1 MHVYHAGRTVPH
13 HFFGQ
18 VNLTD
23 IYTDLIDDLGQLY
36 SSCVWEAITMRNNM
50 PEDWKKQIHISGMS
64 FDHSE
69 ADNVMGLSTSGNSQ
83 SNNAETTAATQGQ
96 QDNEAKK
103 IEARNT
109 AQFKNCQILASL
121 FNQVSTGILSF
132 FQAIGKSLLWKHSSR
147 TILSDYQKQN
157 ASKMAEHLARALINH
172 IAKRQPSALSEV
184 DRVAYDIVVLTST
197 LQTLVDERKT
207 TRTGGTHREVFSL
220 VLLAFYQQGG
230 FNKLETRL
238 QQFGKL
244 IEQHKEASQDTSQ
257 DTSTS
262 DQITSSK
269 RIHALALAGVDK
281 ILEFYNKISH
291 SKNIIDAQQTSVM
304 AVRDRQKSDFF
315 SGSQFVVELRNAIL
329 PQISEIWKS
338 SVMEALPAHSVKS
351 IIDLLK
357 LILEG
362 DGESQAVKRSENLKR
377 RRAAEPRK
385 FKIRP
390 ESKDVLTAE
399 GFEDEELLSEALYR
413 CNNNVTA
420 AKEYYVLRRDN
431 PDNHIP
437 IFPLPEAEQPVQEA
451 SNDTANQPAA
461 SGSVPSVEMQDADEA
476 GSSTQ
481 DTDGDRSEADL
492 LLGNGNRRLVLP
504 PDVLNSGLA
513 EVLSNALNGGEE
525 LMRALPVH
533 RRPSDETQRPAD
545 VVTEESFVTID
556 DLDDKRKDIR
566 EGLIDRCLDVLNTH
580 TDVTF
585 ELADLITAAVTK
597 SGQEQSSKVEIG
609 ETLVNSL
616 MSLRPDEDT
625 PLEG

>member
-1 MHVYHAGRTVPH
+1 
-13 HFFGQ
+13 
-18 VNLTD
+18 
-23 IYTDLIDDLGQLY
+23 
-36 SSCVWEAITMRNNM
+36 
-50 PEDWKKQIHISGMS
+50 
-64 FDHSE
+64 
-69 ADNVMGLSTSGNSQ
+69 
-83 SNNAETTAATQGQ
+83 
-96 QDNEAKK
+96 
-103 IEARNT
+103 
-109 AQFKNCQILASL
+109 
-121 FNQVSTGILSF
+121 
-132 FQAIGKSLLWKHSSR
+132 
-147 TILSDYQKQN
+147 
-157 ASKMAEHLARALINH
+157 
-172 IAKRQPSALSEV
+172 
-184 DRVAYDIVVLTST
+184 
-197 LQTLVDERKT
+197 
-207 TRTGGTHREVFSL
+207 
-220 VLLAFYQQGG
+220 
-230 FNKLETRL
+230 LETRL

-329 PQISEIWKS
+329 PQVSEIWKS

-481 DTDGDRSEADL
+481 DTDGDQSEADL

-625 PLEG
+625 PLEGKKIASYAHLLALVIQDREFFNACLDTLTDSFEQFGGFIKMFQGQKPDETSPWVSNVLLIIERVLAEDEKPQQIQWTPPPFEEPYKEQDVIELKPPVVSDEKKTTVFDALVEILPKIGKDETLAL